1 MMLRRRDIVCALGVG
16 ASMAALPGIAT
27 AHAAQPTVPLLVVA
41 TGLVSDAAFEQGVG
55 AGQRHLFQAQ
65 GGDYADLLSTL
76 VRQRGERL
84 AALVRPSS
92 AILLEQALRD
102 VGGRL
107 TGRMVL
113 LAPAEELAL
122 AQWAFQIGD
131 QLAQLGTADQR
142 FSFTGQ
148 PLVALSATL

>member
-1 MMLRRRDIVCALGVG
+1 MLRRRDFVCALGVG

-27 AHAAQPTVPLLVVA
+27 AHAAQPRASLMVVA

-55 AGQRHLFQAQ
+55 AGQRHLFQAK
-65 GGDYADLLSTL
+65 GGDYADLLATL

-84 AALVRPSS
+84 AALIRPAS

-102 VGGRL
+102 SGGRL

-113 LAPAEELAL
+113 QAPAEDQTLAR
-122 AQWAFQIGD
+122 WAFQIGG
-131 QLAQLGTADQR
+131 QLARLGAVDQR

>member
-1 MMLRRRDIVCALGVG
+1 MMLRRRDFVCALGVG

-27 AHAAQPTVPLLVVA
+27 AHAAQPRAPLMVVA

-55 AGQRHLFQAQ
+55 AGQRHLFQAK
-65 GGDYADLLSTL
+65 GGDYADLLATL

-84 AALVRPSS
+84 AALVRPAS

-102 VGGRL
+102 SGGRL

-113 LAPAEELAL
+113 QAPAEDQTLAR
-122 AQWAFQIGD
+122 WAFQIGD
-131 QLAQLGTADQR
+131 QLARLGTVDQR

-148 PLVALSATL
+148 PLVVLSATL